1 LATSFLLARGV
12 TFFLA
17 LAAIRPRRGAALLF
31 AVETFFVVL
40 LFVAFFLV
48 RSTRL
53 RSEAVFLIRGM
64 QSLPLVQ

>member
-1 LATSFLLARGV
+1 LAICFLLARGV

-17 LAAIRPRRGAALLF
+17 LAAIRPRRVAALLF
-31 AVETFFVVL
+31 AVETFFVAL

-48 RSTRL
+48 RSRL